1 MLGEGG
7 RGMQEAIK
15 RIEEEIEE
23 LKCDLQEYRE
33 KGCVDL
39 GTQTM
44 HNIEGLQRAIEINQ
58 NRLEEYKL
66 MLKLELG
73 KLAFA
78 TKENNQYS
86 ITYHNGRIELL
97 KEIIRECEGE

>member
-1 MLGEGG
+1 
-7 RGMQEAIK
+7 MQEAI
-15 RIEEEIEE
+15 RRLEEEIEKNY
-23 LKCDLQEYRE
+23 KCVIDQARPLRSREYHE
-33 KGCVDL
+33 II
-39 GTQTM
+39 
-44 HNIEGLQRAIEINQ
+44 NEGLQRAIEINQ

-78 TKENNQYS
+78 TLENNQYS

-97 KEIIRECEGE
+97 KEILKEGEGK